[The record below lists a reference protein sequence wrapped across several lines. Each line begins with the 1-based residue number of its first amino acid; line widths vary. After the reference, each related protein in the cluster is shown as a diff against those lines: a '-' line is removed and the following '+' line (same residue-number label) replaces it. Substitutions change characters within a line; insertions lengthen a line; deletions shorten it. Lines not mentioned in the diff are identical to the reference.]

1 MNPNSGLNAA
11 GLKQNNRTLL
21 LQQLQ
26 LHPRSRADLARL
38 TGLTRAAITN
48 IVDQLSSEG
57 VILEGQRQEGGSGRP
72 SVNLELNPEAYHAV
86 GLCLKRDY
94 MHMGIVDLCGNIL
107 YNHREPIDN
116 LPDDPQ
122 DAVAAVI
129 GRIHRMLAQ
138 HPAPGRLLGIGIS
151 SPGPLDRTTGYILK
165 PPNFARFSNTPIA
178 PLLASQFQCTAL
190 LENDIMALALAEN
203 VYGIRGKYANFL
215 ELVADAGIGGGLIQD
230 GKLSQGMRGLGHI
243 SLDIHGPR
251 CQCGNYGCVEIFA
264 TISRIVEWARTPDP
278 SLRDWSIIVDRAYSR
293 EPAAMHVLEKEAGYL
308 AAAITTAANIVD
320 FDAVVLSGSLA
331 YRSRLLSEQIQGLVN
346 QRTFNSNERTVEVIA
361 SQLPEHYYIL
371 SGATLI
377 FSHWMEHSC

>member
-1 MNPNSGLNAA
+1 
-11 GLKQNNRTLL
+11 
-21 LQQLQ
+21 
-26 LHPRSRADLARL
+26 
-38 TGLTRAAITN
+38 
-48 IVDQLSSEG
+48 
-57 VILEGQRQEGGSGRP
+57 
-72 SVNLELNPEAYHAV
+72 
-86 GLCLKRDY
+86 
-94 MHMGIVDLCGNIL
+94 
-107 YNHREPIDN
+107 
-116 LPDDPQ
+116 
-122 DAVAAVI
+122 
-129 GRIHRMLAQ
+129 
-138 HPAPGRLLGIGIS
+138 
-151 SPGPLDRTTGYILK
+151 
-165 PPNFARFSNTPIA
+165 
-178 PLLASQFQCTAL
+178 
-190 LENDIMALALAEN
+190 
-203 VYGIRGKYANFL
+203 
-215 ELVADAGIGGGLIQD
+215 
-230 GKLSQGMRGLGHI
+230 MRGLGHI

-264 TISRIVEWARTPDP
+264 TISRIVEWARTQDP